1 MELTNAILQRRSIR
15 GFRPDPIPQETLR
28 QVLEL
33 ASRAVSAQNTQPWEF
48 AVVTGEPLEALRR
61 ANIEDL
67 ESGRE
72 PDYPDVPLEGV
83 GLDRARV
90 VGKQL
95 YGAMGIERGDRERRH
110 WWLQRGFRFFD
121 APAVILLYMDEHWDE
136 MSHRFEMG
144 TIAQNLCLAAMEFGL
159 GTCVEYQA
167 IMYQRGIREQL
178 DLPAGKRFACGI
190 AIGYPDDSFP
200 ANQVVTPREDVD
212 AMTHWYGF

>member
-1 MELTNAILQRRSIR
+1 
-15 GFRPDPIPQETLR
+15 
-28 QVLEL
+28 
-33 ASRAVSAQNTQPWEF
+33 
-48 AVVTGEPLEALRR
+48 
-61 ANIEDL
+61 
-67 ESGRE
+67 
-72 PDYPDVPLEGV
+72 
-83 GLDRARV
+83 
-90 VGKQL
+90 
-95 YGAMGIERGDRERRH
+95 MGIERSDRERRH

-167 IMYQRGIREQL
+167 VMYQRGIREQL
-178 DLPAGKRFACGI
+178 GLPAGKRFACGI